1 MTSETIISN
10 SCVGRSF
17 IPLLAFVLI
26 ISACEE
32 VEAPPSGSDP
42 EASTVAA
49 APEEVLVEIDL
60 DEYTVIMDAV
70 LPAGPVSVKFINRG
84 FEEHNLLFV
93 LVESDSTVWE
103 TERRLNPGERRTVRL
118 EFEPGEYKAICNFSG
133 HEDRGMFTEFAVEET
148 TPSEGGSER

>member
-10 SCVGRSF
+10 SGVRRSL

-26 ISACEE
+26 VSACGE
-32 VEAPPSGSDP
+32 VEAPPRGSD
-42 EASTVAA
+42 SAA
-49 APEEVLVEIDL
+49 ATAAADAEEVLVDIDL
-60 DEYTVIMDAV
+60 DEYTVLMDAV
-70 LPAGPVSVKFINRG
+70 LPAGPVTLKFANRG

-103 TERRLNPGERRTVRL
+103 TERRLAPGERRTVRL
-118 EFEPGEYKAICNFSG
+118 KFEPGEYKAVCNFSG

-148 TPSEGGSER
+148 TPSQGESER